1 MKELEQDQFDAIN
14 NIGFIFDQ
22 DNMNKALM
30 LLISSQPKVT
40 LETVD
45 GYTIEK
51 EEGEHGYFTFEGIP
65 VGKLSAAYTETP
77 TMIKVMLAAKI
88 AGDENLKLLV
98 WHFIHE
104 DTSVQEED

>member
-1 MKELEQDQFDAIN
+1 MKDLTKEQFDAIN

-30 LLISSQPKVT
+30 LMISSQPKVT
-40 LETVD
+40 LKTVD
-45 GYTIEK
+45 GHTIEK

-77 TMIKVMLAAKI
+77 TMIIQMMATKI
-88 AGDENLKLLV
+88 EGDEQLKLMV
-98 WHFIHE
+98 WHFINESASISE
-104 DTSVQEED
+104 D